1 MKKGLSIFLV
11 VLGVLV
17 LILLIGVLQFNKQ
30 YKELL
35 NEVEI
40 EYALI
45 DTIDMSQIKDGVY
58 SAQFGKIPVSID
70 LQVVVKDHKIQKV
83 KVLEQSSGPDHEAL
97 ETIDRIIGAQQCK
110 VDAITGATTSS
121 KVIMVAVYRALTS
134 PIDE

>member
-35 NEVEI
+35 KEVEI

-45 DTIDMSQIKDGVY
+45 DTIDMSQIDDGEY

-70 LQVVVKDHKIQKV
+70 LKVVVKDHKIQMV

-97 ETIDRIIGAQQCK
+97 ETIDRIITKQQPK
-110 VDAITGATTSS
+110 VDIVSGATTSS
-121 KVIMVAVYRALTS
+121 RVIMIAVYKALIKNPS
-134 PIDE
+134 